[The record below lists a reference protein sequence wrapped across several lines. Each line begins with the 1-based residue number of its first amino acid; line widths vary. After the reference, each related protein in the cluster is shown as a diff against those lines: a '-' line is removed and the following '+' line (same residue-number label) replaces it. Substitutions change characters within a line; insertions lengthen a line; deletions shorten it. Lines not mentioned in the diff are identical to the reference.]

1 MENTDKRRY
10 GPGRVH
16 LPRWKCLCDCGN
28 TIVTKTNYLTSGK
41 ITSCGH
47 AKIEDRTPPQKLAPG
62 IKRIGEKNKLPRYR
76 TEVNVDGDTK
86 FVGVYPTYFEAVAVQ
101 DAYLRA
107 FGIKHRVLK
116 KEQDEIN
123 LREKY
128 DEKCVNGVAMQ
139 LFKGK
144 EGRKD
149 VARRAFPASYRHVI
163 SA

>member
-1 MENTDKRRY
+1 M
-10 GPGRVH
+10 
-16 LPRWKCLCDCGN
+16 
-28 TIVTKTNYLTSGK
+28 
-41 ITSCGH
+41 
-47 AKIEDRTPPQKLAPG
+47 
-62 IKRIGEKNKLPRYR
+62 
-76 TEVNVDGDTK
+76 NVDGDTK

-149 VARRAFPASYRHVI
+149 SSTGYRGVLRYFTRISREERFKAVLVVAGKTHSKYGFLTAEDAYYNGRLELEAEYLPHKN
-163 SA
+163 